1 MAGVLPVI
9 LCGKTTKIAI
19 GVIAALK
26 PEMDGNWV
34 LFLPQSRKKC

>member
-19 GVIAALK
+19 GVIAGLK
-26 PEMDGNWV
+26 PEVDGNGAP
-34 LFLPQSRKKC
+34 FLPQSRKKC